1 MNKEVV
7 LTRLRDVLN
16 VDSINS
22 SQADFLSTHV
32 PFRKITVTNDLSGTP
47 VSEHISEDE
56 IFNKYFE
63 DSSKYD
69 QHQLIVVDG
78 SSGSG
83 KSHFIRWIEAKLST
97 EETKNDVVL
106 MIRRSDNTLKGTIK
120 QFLNIEEVKNIK
132 NKDIYERLVKANQ
145 NVSEQKFKYEI
156 YHKFLVEIADD
167 DESILSSSDRKKFRE
182 LLSSSEFEEKM
193 LMAGG
198 PIERIYSKIVD
209 NNSELGEDVLAL
221 FNVDDF
227 VLDYD
232 FNIKLRNN
240 ASKRAVK
247 MANKLLPE
255 ADGSFPDEDCNPKIL
270 VEYMNSK
277 VEPVIKACAG
287 LEPGD
292 FQQIFK
298 EIRQELYAQGKNL
311 TLLIEDITSCT
322 GINRDLL
329 DALIVEHTGSNEIDK
344 MCRLTSVIGTTTEY
358 FREFRSNYL
367 DRITTMITIE
377 DGAIGNIQDD
387 LIQFVAKYLNV
398 MSLNTDII
406 TKWYQDGA
414 IDSEYPVHEET
425 EVEKWDSYTY
435 LGKKISLYPFTKKAI
450 INLYNGIDVHKTPR
464 YIIRKI
470 IEPAVE
476 SVIQDKNSFPK
487 FLLSKKPNLN
497 FDVIDRIKNTVVNM
511 QLKEDE
517 KDIFTK
523 KVFAILGYW
532 GDGSLDIS
540 IKGYIGGVNTT
551 VFKEFGL
558 TTFAERLLGIS
569 LDNVTYENNPIDEV
583 TTEEAPTQA
592 TLYSE
597 TKQSIKKPVIN
608 KGFEDFAKI
617 LSEWHYDKK
626 SFTKAYQVR
635 DELQKF
641 IFANIAWQ
649 QEGVPLISVQMVE
662 KSNYDLIEIERQDKK
677 VGKGLVLLKD
687 DDETYQLLLAIGKSF
702 HLGKKRA
709 GNTEY
714 SSWDFEGAA
723 SSLRV
728 VTCWLE
734 KNKKRFV
741 DVVKAYDDTK
751 KYPDYLKCSI
761 IAEVYRGLLNGDYHA
776 NKMSDIKTD
785 LLLNDDISYKK
796 RPLDGHSREWID
808 LVNFM
813 YASDDAL
820 KNIDITHR
828 YFNLI
833 QGNEKN
839 ARRKI
844 INYNCLDNVFKDLK
858 KESFEIAIDEID
870 SDSDVINERNK
881 SKKYL
886 KKILSK
892 VDKAVSTE
900 IEEGKELYKNIMKYF
915 CFPEDVEIE
924 TKDIKDLLNEVIEF
938 YRDTE
943 TYGINIPL
951 RTDDAISFKNRGSE
965 IAKSIIALNTN
976 LNCMSIL
983 EKIMFYSSNPM
994 KIAKDFLSFLELVD
1008 SDNSSVY
1015 SEMNIAKEKLTRS
1028 GVWSNDIDPRFEQ
1041 NRTEFERDMK
1051 LMEG

>member
-7 LTRLRDVLN
+7 LTRLKDVLN

-63 DSSKYD
+63 DSSKYN

-97 EETKNDVVL
+97 DEEKNDVVL

-120 QFLNIEEVKNIK
+120 QFLNIEEVKNIR
-132 NKDIYERLVKANQ
+132 NRDIYERLVKANQ

-167 DESILSSSDRKKFRE
+167 DSILSSSDRKNFRE

-209 NNSELGEDVLAL
+209 NNNELGEDVLAL
-221 FNVDDF
+221 FNEEDF
-227 VLDYD
+227 ILDYD

-255 ADGSFPDEDCNPKIL
+255 VDGSFPDEDCNPKIL
-270 VEYMNSK
+270 AEYMNSK

-377 DGAIGNIQDD
+377 DGAIGNVQDD

-398 MSLNTDII
+398 MSLDTEII

-414 IDSEYPVHEET
+414 IDTEYPVHEET

-476 SVIQDKNSFPK
+476 SIIQDKDSFPK

-511 QLKEDE
+511 QLKVDE
-517 KDIFTK
+517 KDIIIK
-523 KVFAILGYW
+523 KIFAILGYW
-532 GDGSLDIS
+532 GDGCLDTS
-540 IKGYIGGVNTT
+540 TNGYIGGVSTA

-558 TTFAERLLGIS
+558 TSFAERLLGTS
-569 LDNVTYENNPIDEV
+569 LDKITYESVPVDETISEDV
-583 TTEEAPTQA
+583 LTQTTLPLE
-592 TLYSE
+592 S
-597 TKQSIKKPVIN
+597 KQPIKKPLVN

-635 DELQKF
+635 DEISKF
-641 IFANIAWQ
+641 IVANIAWQ
-649 QEGVPLISVQMVE
+649 QEGVPLLSVQMVE
-662 KSNYDLIEIERQDKK
+662 KSNYDLVEIERQDKK

-702 HLGKKRA
+702 HLGKKRV
-709 GNTEY
+709 GNIEY
-714 SSWDFEGAA
+714 ASWDFEGAV

-728 VTCWLE
+728 ATSWLE
-734 KNKKRFV
+734 RNKKRFV

-761 IAEVYRGLLNGDYHA
+761 IAEVYRGLLSGDYHA
-776 NKMSDIKTD
+776 NKMSDLKTD
-785 LLLNDDISYKK
+785 LLLNNDISYKK
-796 RPLDGHSREWID
+796 LSLDGHSREWID

-813 YASDDAL
+813 YTSDTAL

-833 QGNEKN
+833 QGNDKN

-844 INYNCLDNVFKDLK
+844 INYNYLDNVFKELK
-858 KESFEIAIDEID
+858 NESFEIAIDEID
-870 SDSDVINERNK
+870 SDVINGRNE
-881 SKKYL
+881 SKEYL

-900 IEEGKELYKNIMKYF
+900 IEEGKELYKNVLKYF
-915 CFPEDVEIE
+915 GFPEDSEIE
-924 TKDIKDLLNEVIEF
+924 NEDIKDLLNEVIEF

-951 RTDDAISFKNRGSE
+951 RTNDANLFKNRSAE
-965 IAKSIIALNTN
+965 ITKSIAALNTN
-976 LNCMSIL
+976 LNGMAIM
-983 EKIMFYSSNPM
+983 EKIMYYSSNPM
-994 KIAKDFLSFLELVD
+994 KIVKEFLHFLELVD
-1008 SDNSSVY
+1008 KDNSFVY

-1028 GVWSNDIDPRFEQ
+1028 GVWSDDVDPRFEQ
-1041 NRTEFERDMK
+1041 HRTEFERMMK